1 MHTLP
6 SLFRNSQLKEHLT
19 ALHVSFWRQQW
30 KCADNLSPGKKS
42 VPLWI
47 SPVTLLCHCT
57 RSLLQCEN
65 SSSLHILIAPCSD
78 HILLSNNNLF
88 PNGWKLMMAEPISAR
103 LMLVTQS
110 RSWKAFCR
118 EWICINCLLGY
129 SKLLLICSIP
139 LSLATNASF
148 FCISLWNKN

>member
-65 SSSLHILIAPCSD
+65 SSSLHILIAPRSD

-103 LMLVTQS
+103 LTLVTQC
-110 RSWKAFCR
+110 RSWKAFLQGM
-118 EWICINCLLGY
+118 NLY
-129 SKLLLICSIP
+129 KLLAWLLQTTPYLLHPIVPGHLC
-139 LSLATNASF
+139 F
-148 FCISLWNKN
+148 FVLH

>member
-6 SLFRNSQLKEHLT
+6 SLFRNSKLKEHLT

-65 SSSLHILIAPCSD
+65 SSSLHILIAPHSD

-103 LMLVTQS
+103 LTLVTQR
-110 RSWKAFCR
+110 RSWKAFLQGM
-118 EWICINCLLGY
+118 NLY
-129 SKLLLICSIP
+129 KLLAWLLQTTPYLLHPIVPGHLC
-139 LSLATNASF
+139 F
-148 FCISLWNKN
+148 FLLH